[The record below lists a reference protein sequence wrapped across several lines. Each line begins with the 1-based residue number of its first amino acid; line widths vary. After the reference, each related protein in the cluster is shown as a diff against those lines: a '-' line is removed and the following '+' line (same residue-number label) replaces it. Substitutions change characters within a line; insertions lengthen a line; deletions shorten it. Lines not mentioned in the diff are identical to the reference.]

1 MTLDIPG
8 LPRSAGLPAWFDPDD
23 DRTARAAWSR
33 LTEPGDLTAA
43 AFVRRHGAAAAL
55 ARVLTVAEP
64 EGGVE
69 SRWLARLPGADPRR
83 DLGVLGR
90 LGGRLVAPGDD
101 EWPEALDRLGDR
113 RPFCLWV
120 RGAHHLASAS
130 VRAAAVVGARASTE
144 YGEFF
149 AREVGFGCAEQRVTV
164 VSGAA
169 FGIDAAAHRGAL
181 TAGGLTV
188 AVLAC
193 GVDRV
198 YPRGNADL
206 IDRIAA
212 EGLVVSEVPPG
223 SSPTRNRFVHRN
235 RLIAGL
241 AGATVVVE
249 AGWRSG
255 ATITAGA
262 AADLGRSVGAVPGP
276 VTSPAS
282 VGCHRLL
289 REGVTC
295 VTSPAEVAELVD
307 PLDAAAGQQLE
318 LPARPYDDLSPTDL
332 RVYDALPLGKGA
344 PLPSIAAVAGLDTPA
359 VLASLGRL
367 DLLGLAARNGDAWRR
382 SPPGAA

>member
-1 MTLDIPG
+1 MTAL
-8 LPRSAGLPAWFDPDD
+8 LPAWFDPGDE
-23 DRTARAAWSR
+23 RAARAVWSR
-33 LTEPGDLTAA
+33 LTEPVDRQAA
-43 AFVRRHGAAAAL
+43 RLVAAEGPAGALRVFLSGHAPADDSARWHARLASFDPGRDQAAL
-55 ARVLTVAEP
+55 ARV
-64 EGGVE
+64 
-69 SRWLARLPGADPRR
+69 
-83 DLGVLGR
+83 
-90 LGGRLVAPGDD
+90 GGRLVVPGDE
-101 EWPEALDRLGDR
+101 EWPEPLDALGPG
-113 RPFCLWV
+113 RPLCLWV
-120 RGAHHLASAS
+120 RGPRRLDQVSR
-130 VRAAAVVGARASTE
+130 RAVALVGARACTE
-144 YGEFF
+144 YGEQVT
-149 AREVGFGCAEQRVTV
+149 RELAVGCADRGITV

-169 FGIDAAAHRGAL
+169 FGIDASAHAGAL
-181 TAGGLTV
+181 GAGGPTV
-188 AVLAC
+188 AVLAS
-193 GVDRV
+193 GVDRP
-198 YPRGNADL
+198 YPRGNVPL
-206 IDRIAA
+206 IERIVA
-212 EGLVVSEVPPG
+212 EGVLVSEVPPG
-223 SSPTRNRFVHRN
+223 SSPTRNRFVTRN
-235 RLIAGL
+235 RLIAAL

-318 LPARPYDDLSPTDL
+318 LPPRPYDDLSPTDL

-367 DLLGLAARNGDAWRR
+367 DLLGLAARNGEAWRR
-382 SPPGAA
+382 SPRGAA